1 MVCQELC
8 SLCHLQVRSYS
19 DSIRLNSHHP
29 FSWRGK
35 DGHDIV
41 SPTAASKIGGVYIDS
56 LIPGGHAEQSG
67 VVFVGDYVVK
77 IGSVNVKNMTLEEVV
92 NVIAETKR
100 PNIMVLTSEHDVKV
114 VDEPTEDTSSVEG
127 EMSERQWE
135 SIAPTEKKCFI
146 SPIDLV
152 FGFINKLEAEGGE
165 SVGSNTP
172 TGIPSDDYEVKKVM
186 SRSSL
191 LDNDEEDES
200 VENDVGIY
208 SDEEVLFNSPEKGNG
223 SSSNDAIVSDDDSAS
238 SKEENQSILNAPASN
253 LSTDLEG
260 LQDDEDQCE
269 QQNILPDQTTT
280 ANPSCPI
287 DVAILSAYSSHRTNA
302 SNTNDT
308 IDQHKRVSRLKR
320 EALFNPD
327 FRIALRHSL
336 AECVSD
342 PRRFSYLSHFF
353 KNYRSPKETELQERI
368 KASKAVNED
377 DLIEDVKSSINQYKL
392 LDLYLEMCNFHDVVT
407 VCSTADR
414 DKLLMHARVISARF
428 LAEDNG
434 VNYLAHDHCLPEHIA
449 HIALGGIEKVQAVRF
464 ALSDEDEFFEG
475 VAGDGDGFQNIRL
488 SLEAF
493 ISTQESFL
501 SFLIS
506 DDCARMRA
514 YLRGSSPFV
523 RVEPQLFLKAG
534 KEDVDS
540 PHHNFL
546 LCAIL
551 HTVCMKEN
559 KDSKNCDE
567 DFIKN
572 DAWLLSSGKRNL
584 GAASLLG
591 CAFFIMRS
599 LQKSTDA
606 AIEGLIEDGMTGE
619 NNNLPL
625 YSAFLEDLQFFWE
638 VYIAPASGALSSFS
652 LSKDAQESLDDVRRL
667 LVSAVDDVTGKK
679 QTSPDTMSAE
689 VAMARALS
697 SVDVSSSIHKLAES
711 LLREYTL
718 KIYPNFK
725 RHIFHEWACKE
736 ANTRYTGKA
745 YLVSSEYKGLRK
757 GWLNRIFRQMEF
769 PHGISL
775 HRRPSLDTPSQT
787 DETESPLSASVDTSF
802 LHGGDAALV
811 FGSEFGDKVPIRRFT
826 CVSLLPEAYG
836 PRKNVLF
843 PGDVPPIFES
853 YAEVPPF
860 HERPFQGMLQ
870 DRIR

>member
-1 MVCQELC
+1 MQAFSGYRRSFFPLY
-8 SLCHLQVRSYS
+8 HHQV
-19 DSIRLNSHHP
+19 IRPDSHHP

-41 SPTAASKIGGVYIDS
+41 SPTAASKTGGVYIDS

-114 VDEPTEDTSSVEG
+114 VDEPTEDG
-127 EMSERQWE
+127 SERSE
-135 SIAPTEKKCFI
+135 RGVAPTEKRCFI
-146 SPIDLV
+146 SPIDVV
-152 FGFINKLEAEGGE
+152 FGFINKLESEGGE
-165 SVGSNTP
+165 IVGSNTP
-172 TGIPSDDYEVKKVM
+172 AGIPSDDYEVKKVM

-191 LDNDEEDES
+191 LDNDEEDDS
-200 VENDVGIY
+200 VENDVCIY
-208 SDEEVLFNSPEKGNG
+208 GDEEVFFNSPEKGNG
-223 SSSNDAIVSDDDSAS
+223 SSSNDAIVSDDDPAS
-238 SKEENQSILNAPASN
+238 RKEENQSILYAPESN
-253 LSTDLEG
+253 LSTDPDG

-269 QQNILPDQTTT
+269 QHNILPDQTAT

-287 DVAILSAYSSHRTNA
+287 DVDILSAYSSHRTNT
-302 SNTNDT
+302 SNTYDT
-308 IDQHKRVSRLKR
+308 IDRHKRVSRLKR

-336 AECVSD
+336 VECVSD
-342 PRRFSYLSHFF
+342 PRRYSYLNHFF
-353 KNYRSPKETELQERI
+353 KNYRSTRETELQERI
-368 KASKAVNED
+368 TTGKQANED
-377 DLIEDVKSSINQYKL
+377 DLIGDVKSSMNQYKL
-392 LDLYLEMCNFHDVVT
+392 LDLYLEMCNFHDVVV
-407 VCSTADR
+407 VCSTSDR
-414 DKLLMHARVISARF
+414 DKLLTHARVIAARF
-428 LAEDNG
+428 LAEDN
-434 VNYLAHDHCLPEHIA
+434 VINYLAREHCLPEHIA
-449 HIALGGIEKVQAVRF
+449 HIALGGIEKVHAVRF

-475 VAGDGDGFQNIRL
+475 VAGDGDGFQNVRL

-506 DDCARMRA
+506 DDCSRMRA
-514 YLRGSSPFV
+514 YLRGCSPFV
-523 RVEPQLFLKAG
+523 RVEPRLFLKTG

-546 LCAIL
+546 LYAIL

-559 KDSKNCDE
+559 KDSNSSED

-625 YSAFLEDLQFFWE
+625 YAAFLEDLQFFWE
-638 VYIAPASGALSSFS
+638 VYIAPASGALSSLS
-652 LSKDAQESLDDVRRL
+652 LSNDVQESLDDVRRL
-667 LVSAVDDVTGKK
+667 LVSSVDDVIGEKHTP
-679 QTSPDTMSAE
+679 PDTMSAE
-689 VAMARALS
+689 VTMARVLS

-718 KIYPNFK
+718 KIYPSFK

-736 ANTRYTGKA
+736 AKTSYTGKA
-745 YLVSSEYKGLRK
+745 CLVSSEYKGLQK
-757 GWLNRIFRQMEF
+757 GWLNRLFRQLEL

-775 HRRPSLDTPSQT
+775 HRRPSLDTSSQT
-787 DETESPLSASVDTSF
+787 DETECPLSASGDTSF
-802 LHGGDAALV
+802 FHGGDVALV
-811 FGSEFGDKVPIRRFT
+811 FGSEFGDKVPIRRFS

-836 PRKNVLF
+836 PRKNVLL
-843 PGDVPPIFES
+843 PGDVLPIFES

-860 HERPFQGMLQ
+860 HERPFQGILQ